1 MKRNGSSRTA
11 IWCRVRSASRIAAG
25 AVVIEEPTANQLSR
39 ARSGGGR
46 LYNSSPK
53 SRLCPMTSSTEI
65 NVNLDSLAVGKEP
78 MQFAPSKT
86 KWFWKMQVRSMPFLE
101 KSIGWKAASWKRF
114 WKSGAQPHPQGVNEP
129 VDSRGSVT
137 ITPLRPLHM
146 AQQNAYSLFIR
157 LLYRVT

>member
-1 MKRNGSSRTA
+1 VQTRGGNRRLACNSGWIVGHPDLFHAVAILKLQKQVVLESTKR
-11 IWCRVRSASRIAAG
+11 
-25 AVVIEEPTANQLSR
+25 PT
-39 ARSGGGR
+39 
-46 LYNSSPK
+46 
-53 SRLCPMTSSTEI
+53 
-65 NVNLDSLAVGKEP
+65 
-78 MQFAPSKT
+78 
-86 KWFWKMQVRSMPFLE
+86 PFLK